1 MINFIEHPTPGYAA
15 RTYAN
20 VRESDLTIAFATD
33 FTTAGERL
41 TKKATVELEKLFIPV
56 EVRMDTVSLKRSA
69 DSMNSSIKLLMRGVP
84 FNLNIAGNGIYTLEN
99 YLPHYTQ
106 KDVDD
111 YLAEYLAIALSGI
124 SVKYIRSG
132 GQTGVDEAGV
142 KFGNDF
148 GYETICCFPKGW
160 MFRDVTGVDVC
171 DKDKFMERFYI
182 L

>member
-56 EVRMDTVSLKRSA
+56 EIRMDTISLKRSA
-69 DSMNSSIKLLMRGVP
+69 DSMNSSIKLLMRGIS
-84 FNLNIAGNGIYTLEN
+84 FNLNIAGNGIYSLSKA
-99 YLPHYTQ
+99 YTQ
-106 KDVDD
+106 KDIDD
-111 YLAEYLAIALSGI
+111 YIAEYLAIALNGI
-124 SVKYIRSG
+124 AVKYIRSG

-160 MFRDVTGVDVC
+160 MFRDITGADIT
-171 DKDKFMERFYI
+171 DRDKFMERFYI

>member
-1 MINFIEHPTPGYAA
+1 MGSNRTTTKKKLNMINFIEHPNPGYAA

-56 EVRMDTVSLKRSA
+56 EIRMDTVSLKRSA

-84 FNLNIAGNGIYTLEN
+84 FNLNIAGNGIYSLSKT
-99 YLPHYTQ
+99 YTQ

-111 YLAEYLAIALSGI
+111 YLAEYLALALNGIA
-124 SVKYIRSG
+124 VNYIRSG
-132 GQTGVDEAGV
+132 GQTGIDEAGV

-148 GYETICCFPKGW
+148 GYE
-160 MFRDVTGVDVC
+160 
-171 DKDKFMERFYI
+171 
-182 L
+182 